1 MTEPPPGAGSDPTA
15 LRTTAKADAGGGFI
29 INGEKWL
36 ITGADG
42 AAFTIIMARTF
53 DQSGT
58 DLGASMFLAPMPDA
72 RIVTERTLDTMDS
85 SFTGG
90 HAHLRFDNLRVGG
103 DAVLGQ
109 VGQGFKYAQV
119 SAIDLLRPDWRISKV
134 SSAQASHE
142 DWAAPA

>member
-15 LRTTAKADAGGGFI
+15 LRTTAKEDTAGGYV

-36 ITGADG
+36 ITGANG

-53 DQSGT
+53 DRAGV
-58 DLGASMFLAPMPDA
+58 DVGASMFLAPMDDA

-90 HAHLRFDNLRVGG
+90 HSHLRFNDLRVGPE
-103 DAVLGQ
+103 AVLGQ

-119 SAIDLLRPDWRISKV
+119 S
-134 SSAQASHE
+134 
-142 DWAAPA
+142 